1 MTLVASLLVAT
12 PALADSYSIDA
23 VNIDAAVASD
33 GTLSVTETRDF
44 VFDGSYHGVYWK
56 IPKGENSSNGKD
68 VGITIN
74 YVGLLVNGQ
83 VQKFDLS
90 NSGGNSTYQVS
101 DYGSYYQVKLY
112 SAQEDDTAQFVI
124 SYNATGIVTRWDDT
138 GELYWKFVSDGW
150 DVESQNVTCTV
161 TLPVPAGETVTAG
174 DNVRAWGHVS
184 LRRGTG
190 ALRYGPNW
198 AYQNPTNGRASV
210 PAGRRASGPYR
221 SRTFRRHQTPTSPG
235 ASVPAASRLDIDAL
249 AAQLRLR
256 QLLHDC
262 RRWPGCLRLSLCLSH
277 WWVQLG
283 GGLPMGAALSLRGRA
298 RWHYPRRLRPDA
310 LRQGV

>member
-1 MTLVASLLVAT
+1 MTGSYRGGARRKFILVAWAFVTLVASLLVAT

-174 DNVRAWGHVS
+174 DSVRAWGHGRS
-184 LRRGTG
+184 TPRWHSITAPSSIPCQAWEQTSTPRPASPSRPRGYLV
-190 ALRYGPNW
+190 ARSP
-198 AYQNPTNGRASV
+198 RVASS
-210 PAGRRASGPYR
+210 PRLSPRSSSGPTR
-221 SRTFRRHQTPTSPG
+221 PTQSARPPG
-235 ASVPAASRLDIDAL
+235 WR
-249 AAQLRLR
+249 
-256 QLLHDC
+256 
-262 RRWPGCLRLSLCLSH
+262 
-277 WWVQLG
+277 
-283 GGLPMGAALSLRGRA
+283 
-298 RWHYPRRLRPDA
+298 
-310 LRQGV
+310 